1 MTDRDKTLEELD
13 GENWGEPN
21 YNSYLVKSV
30 HRLRCVPLKK
40 LTVEDLRLMIGQ
52 EVNLN
57 YLMPLAIERLEINPY
72 AEGDFYPG
80 DLLYN
85 VLSINRNF
93 WKHHP
98 NLRRQVNL
106 IIDRAAQISNDN
118 EELTD
123 EIKDFLKEKLETFE
137 QDEAR

>member
-1 MTDRDKTLEELD
+1 MRL
-13 GENWGEPN
+13 
-21 YNSYLVKSV
+21 SACV